1 MKDLIKT
8 INTKDESIYTIDS
21 REVAKMLE
29 KEHEYVLEM
38 IQGRKGKL
46 GIIPVLENA
55 KLAVSDFFIESSYKV
70 DGNNKNYKCYLVT
83 KMGCELLGNKLQG
96 EKGILFTAK
105 YVERFNAMEKEFEES
120 RKPKNYI
127 VNKPQEELECLEMI
141 SNILHFNDS
150 SKLLGVKSI
159 CKKYGMETSYL
170 PVYTKSKGILKS
182 ATELLRKYNIQISTR
197 KFNKIMIDKGLLR
210 EVERKSTKD
219 NTKIKKFK
227 NLVNTEFGENQVNPN
242 NPKET
247 QPMYYEEKF
256 EELLKKL
263 ELK

>member
-8 INTKDESIYTIDS
+8 INTKGETIYTIDS
-21 REVAKMLE
+21 REVAEMLG
-29 KEHEYVLEM
+29 KEHKHVLQYIEGNKD
-38 IQGRKGKL
+38 IVGIKPTLESQGLDYQKYF
-46 GIIPVLENA
+46 IP
-55 KLAVSDFFIESSYKV
+55 STYKA
-70 DGNNKNYKCYLVT
+70 GTREYKCYLVT
-83 KMGCELLGNKLQG
+83 KMGCELIGNKQQG

-105 YVERFNAMEKEFEES
+105 YVERFNEMEKKLEEIS
-120 RKPKNYI
+120 KPKAYI
-127 VNKPQEELECLEMI
+127 VNKPQEELECFEMI

-150 SKLLGVKSI
+150 SKLLGVRSI
-159 CKKYGMETSYL
+159 CEKYGMETSYL

-256 EELLKKL
+256 EELLK
-263 ELK
+263 ELGIK